1 VNSNGGPVKVRY
13 RHDLD
18 SKDARSILEENFHP
32 EKNTSYGSL
41 KASVHVTPDEKI
53 LGAAGKASRMV
64 NDYNAGPFTWVDVD
78 TEEERRLAEFN
89 AGSQAVAE
97 VLEGDGYLVRD
108 TDPKAK
114 LIPDEYAAV
123 KGRKVSPAVAAE
135 YKAMKFL
142 VMGDSIAK
150 QNILQ
155 PDLNFAA
162 IDRDGDGVIE
172 QDELDAAGGMQ
183 GEQWIDAD
191 SEFEKFM
198 EQKNF
203 GQPKPYGTDPLDA
216 WYGKPDYP
224 TSKKADVDQHQK
236 TLAAARERH
245 RTYVPP
251 SATPGGIRKS
261 AFEPAWHVSE
271 ADGKT
276 RQHKVHQGIHKT
288 APFGVDE
295 PDFSMKYETSSL
307 AGPGSWDQ
315 SMASR
320 IARRRLTG
328 RQPKSPSA
336 TGSDDAVEAG
346 LLKLR
351 ANVGNM

>member
-1 VNSNGGPVKVRY
+1 
-13 RHDLD
+13 
-18 SKDARSILEENFHP
+18 
-32 EKNTSYGSL
+32 
-41 KASVHVTPDEKI
+41 VTPE
-53 LGAAGKASRMV
+53 
-64 NDYNAGPFTWVDVD
+64 
-78 TEEERRLAEFN
+78 
-89 AGSQAVAE
+89 
-97 VLEGDGYLVRD
+97 
-108 TDPKAK
+108 
-114 LIPDEYAAV
+114 
-123 KGRKVSPAVAAE
+123 VAAYFKQQKE
-135 YKAMKFL
+135 L

-162 IDRDGDGVIE
+162 LDTDGDGVIE
-172 QDELDAAGGMQ
+172 QDELDAAGGLQ

-191 SEFEKFM
+191 NEFEQFM
-198 EQKNF
+198 HQKNF
-203 GQPKPYGTDPLDA
+203 GQPKPFGTDPLDS
-216 WYGKPDYP
+216 WYGKPDYT
-224 TSKKADVDQHQK
+224 TSKKADVQHHQK
-236 TLAAARERH
+236 TMAAAVERH

-271 ADGKT
+271 ADGKK
-276 RQHKVHQGIHKT
+276 RQYKVHPGIHKT

-295 PDFSMKYETSSL
+295 PDFPMKYETSTL
-307 AGPGSWDQ
+307 AGPGNWDQ

-328 RQPKSPSA
+328 RQPKSPTA
-336 TGSDDAVEAG
+336 TGSDAAVEAG

>member
-1 VNSNGGPVKVRY
+1 M
-13 RHDLD
+13 LT
-18 SKDARSILEENFHP
+18 P
-32 EKNTSYGSL
+32 E
-41 KASVHVTPDEKI
+41 EKI
-53 LGAAGKASRMV
+53 EGAAGKASRMI

-97 VLEGDGYLVRD
+97 ALEGDGYLVRD

-123 KGRKVSPAVAAE
+123 KGRKVSPEVAAQ
-135 YKAMKFL
+135 YKLQKEM

-150 QNILQ
+150 LNILQ

-162 IDRDGDGVIE
+162 IDTDGDGVIE
-172 QDELDAAGGMQ
+172 QDEIDAAGGLQ

-203 GQPKPYGTDPLDA
+203 GQPKPFGTDPLDA
-216 WYGKPDYP
+216 WYGKPDYT
-224 TSKKADVDQHQK
+224 TSKKADVQKHQK
-236 TLAAARERH
+236 TLAAAVERH

-251 SATPGGIRKS
+251 SLTPGGIRKS

-271 ADGKT
+271 ADGKN
-276 RQHKVHQGIHKT
+276 RQYKVHPGIHKT

-295 PDFSMKYETSSL
+295 PDHNMKYETSSL

-320 IARRRLTG
+320 IARRRLIG

-336 TGSDDAVEAG
+336 TGSDDQAIEAG
-346 LLKLR
+346 LAKLR